1 MIRTNELK
9 IPWIFPKE
17 NVSPQF
23 PKREEGTTHGEQ
35 AGTIAKVANRP
46 TNVLPPD
53 VHLRVEPP
61 LAEQSIEDFAAN
73 GVLTIRGG
81 AESGQDRY
89 TRTDDLSPF
98 GGICNSRSLIYGY
111 PCNASFLGITSE
123 MQGYGNLDLWLLAP
137 AARR

>member
-1 MIRTNELK
+1 MFPDGLSKFRGSDEMIRTNELK

-81 AESGQDRY
+81 R
-89 TRTDDLSPF
+89 
-98 GGICNSRSLIYGY
+98 SRAKIG
-111 PCNASFLGITSE
+111 T
-123 MQGYGNLDLWLLAP
+123 P
-137 AARR
+137 ALTT